1 MFEILK
7 TTRTGWQALRTATK
21 TLGSASVVAALIG
34 CAGGLGVA
42 QTAGTLDTTFGT
54 GGIVTTNPAPI
65 GGNPNAPDG
74 GVVGTLTAIEQS
86 NGDLAV
92 VTGINTTAFPGL
104 EVFGLV
110 RYTSDGTL
118 IGVTTA
124 SFFTDGVSSP
134 IAVAMQSNGDIVV
147 VGTASAS
154 IDSATEFAMARF
166 KPNGKLD
173 TTFGN
178 GGLVTTTLSGPFPS
192 PSAVIVQAN
201 GQILVGGFVNGSG
214 VHKSGQTVLVRY
226 NSNGSLDTTFGTGG
240 IVEVQDG
247 IASPA
252 ALAQLSNGSYLAVSG
267 GTSVEFSST
276 GVLQST
282 VTPGQLVAA
291 TQSGSGC
298 CGPVLFQPNGDFVVA
313 GEVPVGNSHIDS
325 DARVSRFSETGVQ
338 DPSFSSTPFTFGGNS
353 ENETQA
359 IALQSNGQI
368 VVGGITNGHG
378 TPVTGGLARLNANGD
393 LDTTFANTGG
403 LMSSQIISGLLIQRD
418 GKIVAVGG
426 IDNNLVLERYL
437 AN

>member
-7 TTRTGWQALRTATK
+7 TTRK

-34 CAGGLGVA
+34 FAGGLAVA
-42 QTAGTLDTTFGT
+42 QTAGSLDTTFGT
-54 GGIVTTNPAPI
+54 GGIVTTSPAAI
-65 GGNPNAPDG
+65 GGNPNAPG
-74 GVVGTLTAIEQS
+74 GGIVGTLTAIEQS

-92 VTGINTTAFPGL
+92 VTGINRTAFPGL

-110 RYTSDGTL
+110 RYTSDGAL
-118 IGVTTA
+118 IGATHA
-124 SFFTDGVSSP
+124 SFFTAGVSSP
-134 IAVAMQSNGDIVV
+134 IAVAVESNGDIVV

-154 IDSATEFAMARF
+154 IDAPLAFAIARF
-166 KPNGKLD
+166 KRDGKLD
-173 TTFGN
+173 TTFGS
-178 GGLVTTTLSGPFPS
+178 GGLVTTQPQGPFPT
-192 PSAVIVQAN
+192 PSAVIAQPN
-201 GQILVGGFVNGSG
+201 GQILVGGFVDGSG
-214 VHKSGQTVLVRY
+214 AHQGGQTVLVRY

-252 ALAQLSNGSYLAVSG
+252 ALAQLSDGSYLAVSG

-282 VTPGQLVAA
+282 VTPGTLVAA

-313 GEVPVGNSHIDS
+313 GEVGVGNSHIDS
-325 DARVSRFSETGVQ
+325 EAKVSRFSETGVQ
-338 DPSFSSTPFTFGGNS
+338 DTSFSSTPFGFGGNFES
-353 ENETQA
+353 EPQA

-378 TPVTGGLARLNANGD
+378 TPVTGGLARLDANGD
-393 LDTTFANTGG
+393 LDTTFANGGG
-403 LMSSQIISGLLIQRD
+403 LTSSQIVSGLLIQRD
-418 GKIVAVGG
+418 GKIVAVGSDG
-426 IDNNLVLERYL
+426 NLVLARYL